1 MRYRLARLPQRRHDP
16 LPRIDPP
23 SLHENDMRADDVLPD
38 TANQGDFNGVTI
50 RKGTIAAFLANAA
63 AWSDPASSAAQRAT
77 AEAHIAEALPALR
90 AVGLFDVLEVRD
102 PALRAWLAQS
112 PPNRL

>member
-1 MRYRLARLPQRRHDP
+1 
-16 LPRIDPP
+16 
-23 SLHENDMRADDVLPD
+23 MRADDVLPD

-77 AEAHIAEALPALR
+77 AEVHIAEALPALR